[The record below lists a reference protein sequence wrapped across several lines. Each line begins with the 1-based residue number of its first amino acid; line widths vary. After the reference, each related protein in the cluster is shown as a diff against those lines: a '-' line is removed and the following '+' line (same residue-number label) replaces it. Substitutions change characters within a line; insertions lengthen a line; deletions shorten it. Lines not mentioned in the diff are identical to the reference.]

1 MIITALSVVYTT
13 VYYPPV
19 FGQSNRSGESML
31 HDFVKYQI
39 ELGSKADRWLEGYAR
54 TITGEPIVYRSSS
67 PGVNDALLCR
77 ATDGTMAVAW
87 ETECLPYGSTDSI
100 ITYVWLCG
108 LGVNM
113 GEKEFTLTTNS
124 AHPLTFR
131 SSNKV
136 EWTSLSTDGV
146 RLDFRAVTADVHN
159 DLFGYMFLH
168 VPRKMLKPGE
178 LLRIHVTGE
187 NGNSR
192 AWFMVFKSDRVID
205 TLRKIAHNGFWYKLE
220 WEYES
225 TKMLTWF
232 PAVWSGKTITISNN
246 RGMKSSAVL
255 QSYNAMGQASFLI
268 DKTFYDSTNFTLE
281 ISIGETTLDRLEFPV
296 EKLTQSEIR
305 GDQLFVLHTINRHDG
320 RTTLEGSGHPIVQ
333 YDSIMRIADSYF
345 RDGALHLITSSHQ
358 DIAWMDDPF
367 TCIADRDSIVIT
379 PALRIVER
387 NPDYKYSVEDALM
400 LKEYITRHPERIPD
414 INKYTTEGRLEW
426 GATYNQ
432 PYEGLNSGEALIRQ
446 LYFGR
451 KWLKKILPGC
461 DARVAWNLDVPG
473 RTLQM
478 PQILKKSG
486 VDYLLLSRHERGF
499 FHWQSP
505 DGSSVG
511 AYSPGHYHIATDFLR
526 YNDYESFFLL
536 PQSISLWE
544 PFYKTYSLPPHVPFL
559 FTSDMSSP
567 KDFSGLMNLWNF
579 LRFPQPDIGRS
590 SDRPLPRLQYDI
602 ARTALDAVFAK
613 GSQLPTIQGER
624 PNVWLY
630 IHGPTHHWAI
640 SAAREGAILLT
651 AAEKFSAINALL
663 EKSMLGYPQVALSD
677 AWEAHIYPDHG
688 WGGKDGNITD
698 SLFRSKYEFAMN
710 EGKRILEKALDGI
723 TAEIRIDVSLGIP
736 LTVFNELSWER
747 TDPVRAELQF
757 EEGTA
762 FEIRV
767 IGNDQ
772 KEIPSE
778 LHNIVLHNDGSLK
791 KAEVLFIAEE
801 IPSVGYRTYY
811 VQSLMGPPSTPV
823 INRSLPGT
831 IENRFYTITL
841 VPGGITRI
849 FDNEL
854 GIELFNTEKFL
865 AGELFTMQS
874 VGTGAGEFSEVQQPT
889 MEGFDK
895 LSNYTPR
902 WELLS
907 NGAVST
913 CARLEQKI
921 QHCLYRQQ
929 ITVYKNIK
937 RIDFDIEILGWDG
950 TEYREFRLALPLNM
964 KKGTVTYEVP
974 FGTVTVG
981 KDEIPG
987 AAGER
992 YVQKASEVHPREV
1005 QDWISASDE
1014 HFGITLSSSVA
1025 VCDYLDPTDDPIPFT
1040 VLQPVLLASRR
1051 SCHGEGN
1058 WYLQAGDHRYHFSLF
1073 SHRSG
1078 WNLGYRH
1085 AKQANAPLR
1094 VCINRSLYRNPILPP
1109 EYSFCSTSSDN
1120 VIISTIKKCED
1131 DSSLIIRCYEM
1142 EGKDTECS
1150 IQLFTPQSKIE
1161 KVNLVEEEARP
1172 LPAAGKNIDISIMHH
1187 AIETYKIWPSK

>member
-1 MIITALSVVYTT
+1 MIIAALSFVYTT
-13 VYYPPV
+13 VYYTPV
-19 FGQSNRSGESML
+19 FGQPNRSGEDMH

-39 ELGSKADRWLEGYAR
+39 ELGSKADRWLEGYSR

-67 PGVNDALLCR
+67 PGVNEALLCR

-87 ETECLPYGSTDSI
+87 ETQSLPSGLTDSI

-108 LGVNM
+108 LGVNL
-113 GEKEFTLTTNS
+113 GEKEFTLTVNS
-124 AHPLTFR
+124 SHLLTFR
-131 SSNKV
+131 SSNKA
-136 EWTSLSTDGV
+136 EWTSVSTDGV
-146 RLDFRAVTADVHN
+146 RLDFRVVTADVHN
-159 DLFGYMFLH
+159 DLFGYMLLH
-168 VPRKMLKPGE
+168 VPRKMLKSREP
-178 LLRIHVTGE
+178 LRLHVTGE

-192 AWFMVFKSDRVID
+192 AWFMMFKSDRVIE
-205 TLRKIAHNGFWYKLE
+205 TLRKIAHSGFWYKLE
-220 WEYES
+220 WEAES
-225 TKMLTWF
+225 TKILAWF
-232 PAVWSGKTITISNN
+232 PAVWSGKTITISNS

-255 QSYNAMGQASFLI
+255 QSYDAMSQASFLI
-268 DKTFYDSTNFTLE
+268 DKTFSDPTNFTLE
-281 ISIGETTLDRLEFPV
+281 ISIGETTFDRLEFPM
-296 EKLTQSEIR
+296 ETLTQSEIR

-333 YDSIMRIADSYF
+333 YDSIMKIADSYF
-345 RDGALHLITSSHQ
+345 RDGELHLITSSHQ

-379 PALRIVER
+379 PALRMLEQR
-387 NPDYKYSVEDALM
+387 QDYSYSIEDALM
-400 LKEYITRHPERIPD
+400 LKEYITRHPERIPE
-414 INKYTTEGRLEW
+414 IHKYTSEGRLEW

-432 PYEGLNSGEALIRQ
+432 PYEGLQSGEALIRQ

-451 KWLKKILPGC
+451 KWIKKILPGC

-499 FHWQSP
+499 FHWLSP

-526 YNDYESFFLL
+526 YNDCEAFFLM
-536 PQSISLWE
+536 PQAISLWE
-544 PFYKTYSLPPHVPFL
+544 PFYKTYSFPPHLPLL

-567 KDFSGLMNLWNF
+567 KDFTGLMNLWNF
-579 LRFPQPDIGRS
+579 LRFPQPDITQLS
-590 SDRPLPRLQYDI
+590 SRGLPRLQYNI
-602 ARTALDAVFAK
+602 AQTVFDTVFAG

-651 AAEKFSAINALL
+651 AAEKFSAVHAML
-663 EKSMLGYPQVALSD
+663 EKNMSEYPQIALSD
-677 AWEAHIYPDHG
+677 AWESHIYPDHG

-698 SLFRSKYEFAMN
+698 SLFRFKYEFAMN
-710 EGKRILEKALDGI
+710 EGRRLLERALNGI
-723 TAEIRIDVSLGIP
+723 TAAIRIDTTIGIP
-736 LTVFNELSWER
+736 LVVYNELSWER
-747 TDPVRAELQF
+747 TDPVRVELQF
-757 EEGTA
+757 EKGKT
-762 FEIRV
+762 FKIRV
-767 IGNDQ
+767 IGNDRQ
-772 KEIPSE
+772 EISSE
-778 LHNIVLHNDGSLK
+778 LHEVVLHNDGSLK
-791 KAEVLFIAEE
+791 KVEVLFIAEK

-811 VQSLMGPPSTPV
+811 VQSLKGSPSAPV

-841 VPGGITRI
+841 VPGGITSI
-849 FDNEL
+849 FDKEL
-854 GIELFNTEKFL
+854 DVEIFNTGKFL
-865 AGELFTMQS
+865 AGELFTMRS

-895 LSNYTPR
+895 LSNYTPQ
-902 WELLS
+902 WKILS
-907 NGAVST
+907 DDAVST

-921 QHCLYRQQ
+921 PHCLYRQQ

-1025 VCDYLDPTDDPIPFT
+1025 VCDYIDPTDDPIPFT

-1078 WNLGYRH
+1078 WINGSRQ
-1085 AKQANAPLR
+1085 AKQVNAPLR
-1094 VCINRSLYRNPILPP
+1094 VCTKILSHRDPVLPP
-1109 EYSFCSTSSDN
+1109 DYSFCSSTAEN
-1120 VIISTIKKCED
+1120 VVISTIKKCED
-1131 DSSLIIRCYEM
+1131 DSSLIIRCYETR
-1142 EGKDTECS
+1142 GKDTECQIRWFMS
-1150 IQLFTPQSKIE
+1150 QSKIE
-1161 KVNLVEEEARP
+1161 KVNLIEEEARP
-1172 LPAAGKNIDISIMHH
+1172 LPAAGKNIDIKIDHN
-1187 AIETYKIWPSK
+1187 AIETYKIWPLN